1 MSDFTNPASGA
12 KDSASKYIKAVL
24 GLLDEQD
31 PLKVLQQTPE
41 RLVEL
46 IKDTNVEI
54 LIAPEEPGKWSIGE
68 VIRHL
73 ADSELVWGYRLRLV
87 VAEDKP
93 KLVGYNQDEW
103 ARRLKYKDSDPL
115 DALHLFQALRAS
127 NLSLLAA
134 LGDGDLKRVGVHA
147 ERGEESLEM
156 MINLYA
162 GHDLAHLRQ
171 IDRILQAAT

>member
-12 KDSASKYIKAVL
+12 KDSADKYIKAVL
-24 GLLDEQD
+24 GLLAEKD
-31 PLKVLQQTPE
+31 PINVLQQTPA
-41 RLVEL
+41 RLAEL
-46 IKDTNVEI
+46 IKDTNLGV
-54 LIAPEEPGKWSIGE
+54 LISPEAPGKWSIGE

-93 KLVGYNQDEW
+93 NLVGYDQDEW
-103 ARRLKYKDSDPL
+103 ARRLKYTDSDPL

-127 NLSLLAA
+127 NLSLLAS
-134 LGDGDLKRVGVHA
+134 LRDDDLQRVGVHA
-147 ERGEESLEM
+147 ERGEESLEQ
-156 MINLYA
+156 MIKLYA

-171 IDRILQAAT
+171 IDRILDANA